1 MSITTDANLTV
12 TPKEAK
18 AAIDRG
24 GVRVIDVREPSE
36 YASGHIPQGE
46 LVPLGT
52 LRTAA
57 ASWPR
62 EKPILV
68 HCQAGRRGE
77 TARQTLVGLGFK
89 SVVNLE
95 GGFGAW
101 RAAGLRIVK
110 KQGAPW
116 SLERQVRFTVGVLVI
131 LFTTLGITVNPG
143 FFALDFFISVGLI
156 FSAITNT
163 CGMAVVLTKM
173 PWNRIR

>member
-1 MSITTDANLTV
+1 MPTAAAKLTV

-24 GVRVIDVREPSE
+24 AVRVIDVREPSE
-36 YASGHIPQGE
+36 YAAGHIPQGE

-52 LRTAA
+52 LRGAA
-57 ASWPR
+57 ANWSR
-62 EKPILV
+62 EKPIVV

-77 TARQTLVGLGFK
+77 TARQTLVSLGFK
-89 SVVNLE
+89 SVLNLE

-101 RAAGLRIVK
+101 TAAGLPSEK

-116 SLERQVRFTVGVLVI
+116 SLERQVRFTVGLLVI
-131 LFTTLGITVNPG
+131 LFTTLGITVNPW
-143 FFALDFFISVGLI
+143 FFALDFFISAGLI

-163 CGMAVVLTKM
+163 CGMALVLTKM
-173 PWNRIR
+173 PWNRVP